1 MNLQA
6 LFNSIV
12 SMSNNMAAPA
22 KSILIVLIQIVV
34 QVLQYIVYLLNLLL
48 SKI

>member
-6 LFNSIV
+6 LFSSIV

-22 KSILIVLIQIVV
+22 KSIIVVLLQIVV
-34 QVLQYIVYLLNLLL
+34 QILQYIVYLLNLLL